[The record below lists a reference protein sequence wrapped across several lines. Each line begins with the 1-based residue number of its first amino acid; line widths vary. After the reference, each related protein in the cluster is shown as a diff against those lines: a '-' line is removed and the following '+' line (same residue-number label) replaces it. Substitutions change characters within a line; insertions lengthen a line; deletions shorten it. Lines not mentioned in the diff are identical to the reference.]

1 MKSIWF
7 DLRYALRTL
16 RKSPGFASVAI
27 LTLALGIGAN
37 TAIFTVVY
45 GVLLRP
51 LPFPEPERLV
61 LLVQSVG
68 DESGEAGVDMREF
81 LRLRQYSQLF
91 SYMTGYTMVGYN
103 LATGSGAD
111 HLLGMPVSADYFRAL
126 GIRPELGR
134 DFVEQDDAGSG
145 QHVAIVS
152 YGLWNRRFAGNGGGV
167 GGKDPLEGGALSPI
181 RGMPQTYSPQGP
193 NGASRPA

>member
-1 MKSIWF
+1 YLPPRGALMKILWQDIRF
-7 DLRYALRTL
+7 GLRTL
-16 RKSPGFASVAI
+16 RKSPAFTAVAI

-68 DESGEAGVDMREF
+68 NESMEAGVDMREF

-91 SYMTGYTMVGYN
+91 SYMTGYTAVGYN

-111 HLLGMPVSADYFRAL
+111 HLLGMPVSADYFRTL
-126 GIRPELGR
+126 GIPPELGR

-152 YGLWNRRFAGNGGGV
+152 YGLWNRRFAG
-167 GGKDPLEGGALSPI
+167 KGAGI
-181 RGMPQTYSPQGP
+181 GQTIL
-193 NGASRPA
+193 